1 MCLRYSYTEERA
13 TRDTPHRRVEWFV
26 SETIEREFFEGRVR
40 QKEQKI
46 CRACIVIEV
55 QLLVTL
61 PTYFVYRVRR
71 PYQLGTGLG
80 TDTSPRSR
88 PDRPTGYEH
97 QNKASAELSLIKSF
111 FDRTKYLRVIL
122 PQSTEGLFVQ
132 PF

>member
-1 MCLRYSYTEERA
+1 MGTMFNSHEARACVSLPSLRESLRTCSYTEERA

-61 PTYFVYRVRR
+61 PTYFVDRVRR
-71 PYQLGTGLG
+71 P
-80 TDTSPRSR
+80 
-88 PDRPTGYEH
+88 
-97 QNKASAELSLIKSF
+97 
-111 FDRTKYLRVIL
+111 
-122 PQSTEGLFVQ
+122 
-132 PF
+132 